1 MAASA
6 RRAAGYAQA
15 RVDETAVRPEAPI
28 LLVTKLHPPFV
39 PAQTV
44 ARERLSARLRERRP
58 LTLVACPAGF
68 GKSTLLAAWREE
80 EAARRPVAWVTLDEG
95 DDDDVVLWSHV
106 VEALCRVC
114 PALDHEA
121 LAALAVTAPVREV
134 VLPRLVNALA
144 EAGDV
149 ALVLDDFHRLSDAT
163 TVAWFAAHLP
173 PGVQLVIATRT
184 DPELPL
190 GTLRAHGQL
199 AELRADELRFTG
211 AEAAEFLNGRLG
223 LGLAPADVDLLVA
236 RTEGWPAGIY
246 LAALSLAPAG
256 DRHAQVAAFDGTSAH
271 VVDFLATE
279 VLAAHPPD
287 LQAFMLRTAVLE
299 RLCAPLCDAVLD
311 AEGSAAALD
320 SLARTNLFL
329 LPLDDHRRWYRFHH
343 LFAQLLRAELE
354 RREPALVPELHRRAS
369 AWHRASGTTEEAIHH
384 AVAAGEFAG
393 AGALIAETWV
403 HYANAGRTASVLD
416 WLGRIP
422 AAVVDADPRLLL
434 VEAWVSALRGRE
446 DAMRAAA
453 AKVRALGGLDAGP
466 LPDGL
471 ASLESSLAVL
481 SATFGWG
488 DVSAILTHGTRS
500 AELEGPDSPW
510 RPVIT
515 WALGWAHL
523 CRGDLDT
530 ADRWLEETT
539 RIAPPVDQWIVGV
552 AAVAHRS
559 LIAGRRGR
567 RDDQLRL
574 AEEAYALAGE
584 VGLLDAI
591 EDGEVHT
598 ARGAALAAQGRTE
611 EALAALERGVFL
623 RRLWGQPL
631 DLADGLIELAS
642 AQDREAAAATFA
654 EAEAV
659 LAGCRDPGALPVR
672 LAAARRAA
680 GLARGPAAAALTE
693 RELTVLQRLDGGR
706 SEREIGRELFL
717 SFNTVHTHVKAVYR
731 KLGVSSRAEAVARAR
746 ERGLLSPR

>member
-1 MAASA
+1 M
-6 RRAAGYAQA
+6 
-15 RVDETAVRPEAPI
+15 RPEEPI

-39 PAQTV
+39 PAQTI

-114 PALDHEA
+114 PALDHAA
-121 LAALAVTAPVREV
+121 LAAMAVTAPVREV

-144 EAGDV
+144 EVGDV
-149 ALVLDDFHRLSDAT
+149 ALVLDDFHRISDVTA
-163 TVAWFAAHLP
+163 VAWFAAHLP

-246 LAALSLAPAG
+246 LAALSLASAG
-256 DRHAQVAAFDGTSAH
+256 DRHALVAAFDGTSAH

-279 VLAAHPPD
+279 VLAAHPPE

-329 LPLDDHRRWYRFHH
+329 LPLDHHRRWYRFHH
-343 LFAQLLRAELE
+343 LFAQLLRAELG
-354 RREPALVPELHRRAS
+354 RREPELVPELHRRAS
-369 AWHRASGTTEEAIHH
+369 AWHRGSGTTEEAIHH
-384 AVAAGEFAG
+384 AVAAGEFAA

-403 HYANAGRTASVLD
+403 QYANAGRTASVLD

-446 DAMRAAA
+446 DAMRIAA

-466 LPDGL
+466 LPDGF

-488 DVSAILTHGTRS
+488 DVSAILAHGSRS

-523 CRGDLDT
+523 CNGDLER

-552 AAVAHRS
+552 AAAR
-559 LIAGRRGR
+559 
-567 RDDQLRL
+567 DQLRL

-598 ARGAALAAQGRTE
+598 ARGAALAAQGRIE

-642 AQDREAAAATFA
+642 AQDRDAAAATLA

-680 GLARGPAAAALTE
+680 GLARGAAGVTLTE
-693 RELTVLQRLDGGR
+693 RELTVLQRLEGGR
-706 SEREIGRELFL
+706 SEREISREMFL

-731 KLGVSSRAEAVARAR
+731 KLGVSSRAEALARAR

>member
-1 MAASA
+1 M
-6 RRAAGYAQA
+6 
-15 RVDETAVRPEAPI
+15 RPEEPI

-39 PAQTV
+39 PAQTI

-114 PALDHEA
+114 PALDHAA

-144 EAGDV
+144 EVGEV
-149 ALVLDDFHRLSDAT
+149 ALVLDDFHRISDVTA
-163 TVAWFAAHLP
+163 VAWFAAHLP

-184 DPELPL
+184 DPELPV

-211 AEAAEFLNGRLG
+211 AEAAEFLNGRLS

-246 LAALSLAPAG
+246 LAALLLASAG
-256 DRHAQVAAFDGTSAH
+256 DRHALVAAFDGTSAH

-279 VLAAHPPD
+279 VLAAHPPE

-329 LPLDDHRRWYRFHH
+329 LPLDHHRRWYRFHH
-343 LFAQLLRAELE
+343 LFAQLLRAELG
-354 RREPALVPELHRRAS
+354 RREPELVPELHRRAS
-369 AWHRASGTTEEAIHH
+369 AWHRGSGTTEEAIHH

-403 HYANAGRTASVLD
+403 QHANAGRTASVLD

-422 AAVVDADPRLLL
+422 STVVDADPRLLL

-446 DAMRAAA
+446 DAMRIAA

-466 LPDGL
+466 LPDGF

-488 DVSAILTHGTRS
+488 DVSAILAHGTRS

-523 CRGDLDT
+523 CNGDLER

-552 AAVAHRS
+552 AAVADRS

-598 ARGAALAAQGRTE
+598 ARGAALAAQGRIE

-642 AQDREAAAATFA
+642 AQDRDAAAATLA

-680 GLARGPAAAALTE
+680 GLARGAAGVTLTE
-693 RELTVLQRLDGGR
+693 RELTVLQRLEGGR

-731 KLGVSSRAEAVARAR
+731 KLGVSSRAEALARAR
-746 ERGLLSPR
+746 DRGLLSPR

>member
-1 MAASA
+1 
-6 RRAAGYAQA
+6 
-15 RVDETAVRPEAPI
+15 VRPEEPI

-39 PAQTV
+39 PAQTI

-114 PALDHEA
+114 PALDHAA

-144 EAGDV
+144 EVGDV
-149 ALVLDDFHRLSDAT
+149 ALVLDDFHRISDVTA
-163 TVAWFAAHLP
+163 VAWFAAHLP

-246 LAALSLAPAG
+246 LAALSLASAG
-256 DRHAQVAAFDGTSAH
+256 DRHALVAAFDGTSAH

-279 VLAAHPPD
+279 VLAAHPPE

-354 RREPALVPELHRRAS
+354 RREPGLVPELHRRAS
-369 AWHRASGTTEEAIHH
+369 AWHRVSGTTEEAIHH

-403 HYANAGRTASVLD
+403 QHANAGRTASVLD

-453 AKVRALGGLDAGP
+453 AKVRALGGLGAGP
-466 LPDGL
+466 LPDGF

-488 DVSAILTHGTRS
+488 DVSAILAHGTRS

-523 CRGDLDT
+523 CNGDLER

-552 AAVAHRS
+552 AAVADRS

-574 AEEAYALAGE
+574 ADEAYALAGE

-598 ARGAALAAQGRTE
+598 ARGAALAAQGRTG

-642 AQDREAAAATFA
+642 AQDRDAAAATFA

-680 GLARGPAAAALTE
+680 GLARGAAGVTLTE
-693 RELTVLQRLDGGR
+693 RELTVLQRLEGGR
-706 SEREIGRELFL
+706 SEREISREMFL

-731 KLGVSSRAEAVARAR
+731 KLGVSSRAEALARAR